1 MGIHLYRIDDRLIH
15 GQVVVGWGQPLN
27 IRFLVLV
34 DDLVASSDWEKD
46 LYRMA
51 VPPEMEIYFA
61 DVVTAIRNHA
71 QYASDPRPGILIT
84 GDISSMQRLVRE
96 VKAIGTSPGRPRR
109 EASLRFS
116 HARGRA
122 PAPRPRGRWGRGDGA
137 GRPLGAR
144 EAALRSARGRIAM
157 ILLEALPIALLGALL
172 GLDVVSFPQ
181 AMVSRPIVAATLA
194 GSLVGNPPAG
204 LLIGVVLEMIALD
217 TLPFG
222 ASRYPEWG
230 SAAVVGGALFAAQP
244 AGMPGALPA
253 STLAALLT
261 ASISGWSMVVLRR
274 TIAGRLERSRDRIED
289 GSRDAL
295 LSLHLSGMSLDLLRG
310 GLVTLI
316 AMMIFG
322 SLVRAIVAVWGSD
335 SAPSHAVVVVV
346 AATVAGG
353 ALWKV
358 FHSVRWVLWFFFG
371 GLLGWAALLV
381 TR

>member
-1 MGIHLYRIDDRLIH
+1 
-15 GQVVVGWGQPLN
+15 
-27 IRFLVLV
+27 
-34 DDLVASSDWEKD
+34 
-46 LYRMA
+46 
-51 VPPEMEIYFA
+51 
-61 DVVTAIRNHA
+61 
-71 QYASDPRPGILIT
+71 
-84 GDISSMQRLVRE
+84 
-96 VKAIGTSPGRPRR
+96 
-109 EASLRFS
+109 
-116 HARGRA
+116 
-122 PAPRPRGRWGRGDGA
+122 
-137 GRPLGAR
+137 
-144 EAALRSARGRIAM
+144 M

-194 GSLVGNPPAG
+194 GSFVGNPPAG

-230 SAAVVGGALFAAQP
+230 SASVVGGALFAAQP
-244 AGMPGALPA
+244 TGMPGALPA
-253 STLAALLT
+253 SMLAALLT

-274 TIAGRLERSRDRIED
+274 TIAGRLERTRDRIED

-335 SAPSHAVVVVV
+335 SAPSRAVVVVI

-358 FHSVRWVLWFFFG
+358 FHSVRWVLWFFFA

-381 TR
+381 TK